1 MGRDLLNVYR
11 NSTPENGGGMA
22 VGGLGSIQYIKSG
35 MQQGGTTQGEPP
47 LLGGGVYV
55 NGKK

>member
-1 MGRDLLNVYR
+1 
-11 NSTPENGGGMA
+11 MA